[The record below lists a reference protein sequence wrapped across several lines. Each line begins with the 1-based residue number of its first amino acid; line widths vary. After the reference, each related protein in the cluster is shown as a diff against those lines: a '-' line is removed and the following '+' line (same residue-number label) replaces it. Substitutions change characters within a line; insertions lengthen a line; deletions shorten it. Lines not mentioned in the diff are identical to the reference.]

1 MTEKTSRLEELVAR
15 LTQVESILMHLQ
27 HDVEQLNEAVL
38 QQNTSVDSL
47 SKTLKRL
54 DSRLGALEVDDEG
67 PDPVQDKPP
76 HY

>member
-1 MTEKTSRLEELVAR
+1 MTEKASCLEELVAR

-54 DSRLGALEVDDEG
+54 DSRLGALEAEDEG